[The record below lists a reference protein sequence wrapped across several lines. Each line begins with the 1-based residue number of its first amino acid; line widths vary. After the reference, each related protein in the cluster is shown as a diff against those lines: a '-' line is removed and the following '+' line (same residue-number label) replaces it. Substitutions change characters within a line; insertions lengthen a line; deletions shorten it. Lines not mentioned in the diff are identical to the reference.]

1 MEQEDSDDNKVSIQ
15 NDFNN
20 LGTTQMILHVLTEKN
35 IDKEL
40 LIVFYSLKGVS
51 RSNELNAIGRK
62 HKSVAD
68 NILLYAEKH
77 KK

>member
-1 MEQEDSDDNKVSIQ
+1 
-15 NDFNN
+15 
-20 LGTTQMILHVLTEKN
+20 MILHVLTEKN